1 MNKRLTTVYLFVI
14 ILTVG
19 DIMES
24 LTERQKEVLDV
35 IKKYIAT
42 NGYPPTV
49 REIGDI
55 LGLTSPA
62 TTQAHFDNLVKKGYI
77 RKKDNLNRTIEL
89 LVENE
94 YLNKN
99 DEIASIPLLGKVT
112 AGNPIEA
119 IENPNNFFTIPTSFI
134 PRGKE
139 LFALNVDGESM
150 INAGIYDND
159 IVIIEKSNRA
169 NNGDIVVAMND
180 DNEVTLK
187 RFYKEK
193 DHFRLQPEND
203 TMDPI
208 ILNNVTIL
216 GKLVGLFRKF

>member
-1 MNKRLTTVYLFVI
+1 
-14 ILTVG
+14 
-19 DIMES
+19 MES

-99 DEIASIPLLGKVT
+99 DELKYQCLYLIHKSI
-112 AGNPIEA
+112 
-119 IENPNNFFTIPTSFI
+119 
-134 PRGKE
+134 
-139 LFALNVDGESM
+139 
-150 INAGIYDND
+150 
-159 IVIIEKSNRA
+159 
-169 NNGDIVVAMND
+169 
-180 DNEVTLK
+180 
-187 RFYKEK
+187 
-193 DHFRLQPEND
+193 
-203 TMDPI
+203 
-208 ILNNVTIL
+208 
-216 GKLVGLFRKF
+216 

>member
-1 MNKRLTTVYLFVI
+1 M
-14 ILTVG
+14 LTVG
-19 DIMES
+19 DVMES
-24 LTERQKEVLDV
+24 LTERQKDVLDV

-77 RKKDNLNRTIEL
+77 RKKNNLNRTIEL

-99 DEIASIPLLGKVT
+99 DDIATIPLLGKVT

-119 IENPNNFFTIPTSFI
+119 IENPNNFFTITTSFI
-134 PRGKE
+134 PKRKE
-139 LFALNVDGESM
+139 LFALTVDGESM

-159 IVIIEKSNRA
+159 IVIIEKSNHA

>member
-1 MNKRLTTVYLFVI
+1 MTTVYLFVI

-77 RKKDNLNRTIEL
+77 RKKR
-89 LVENE
+89 
-94 YLNKN
+94 
-99 DEIASIPLLGKVT
+99 
-112 AGNPIEA
+112 
-119 IENPNNFFTIPTSFI
+119 
-134 PRGKE
+134 
-139 LFALNVDGESM
+139 
-150 INAGIYDND
+150 
-159 IVIIEKSNRA
+159 
-169 NNGDIVVAMND
+169 
-180 DNEVTLK
+180 
-187 RFYKEK
+187 
-193 DHFRLQPEND
+193 
-203 TMDPI
+203 
-208 ILNNVTIL
+208 
-216 GKLVGLFRKF
+216 